1 MFAHFDFQMTKYQI
15 SRCQLKKTSRQEMP
29 VKLAVFSIQEY
40 NIDKKGEVGVITI
53 KCYSFWGSC
62 IRRIL
67 VQLLRLYKID
77 SWQRGAVVMNKTI
90 TATYSDNMALK
101 NVVDEL
107 VNKDI
112 PRENFFTDEEISQVK
127 VMMPESA
134 EPEILEILYKHD
146 PTEVH

>member
-1 MFAHFDFQMTKYQI
+1 
-15 SRCQLKKTSRQEMP
+15 
-29 VKLAVFSIQEY
+29 
-40 NIDKKGEVGVITI
+40 
-53 KCYSFWGSC
+53 
-62 IRRIL
+62 
-67 VQLLRLYKID
+67 
-77 SWQRGAVVMNKTI
+77 MNKTI